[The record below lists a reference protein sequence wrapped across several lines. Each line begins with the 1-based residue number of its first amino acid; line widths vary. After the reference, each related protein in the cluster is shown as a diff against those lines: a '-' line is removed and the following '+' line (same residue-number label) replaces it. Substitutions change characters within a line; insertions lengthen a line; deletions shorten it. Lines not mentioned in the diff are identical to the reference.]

1 VLPEYRKVDKQISV
15 DTGKGHGTW
24 NS

>member
-1 VLPEYRKVDKQISV
+1 VLPEYRNVDKQISV